1 MDDPKLLVQN
11 GYDEIAQ
18 TYFDWTSGKP
28 TARLDYVDKLLSR
41 LQSPS
46 EAEVLELGCGAG
58 VPCTRLLAQRC
69 RRVFANDISQ
79 SQIDLAKANV
89 PEENVDFI
97 RGDMA
102 SLKFECSVLQA
113 VVAFYSIIHL
123 PRDEQR
129 NLVQHVWK
137 WLSPTGYLL
146 CNLGVA
152 DNPGGTEMWL
162 GSRMYWSSFDAET
175 SLEMLRDTGFSIIQ
189 SEVLH
194 DDEDGR
200 LVPFLW
206 VLASKN

>member
-1 MDDPKLLVQN
+1 MDNPKLVVQN

-41 LQSPS
+41 LQSPW
-46 EAEVLELGCGAG
+46 EADVLELGCGAG

-97 RGDMA
+97 QGDMT

-123 PRDEQR
+123 PRDEQC
-129 NLVQHVWK
+129 NLIQQVWK

-152 DNPGGTEMWL
+152 DNPGKTEKWL
-162 GSRMYWSSFDAET
+162 GSQMYWSSFDAET
-175 SLEMLRDTGFSIIQ
+175 SLEMLKDTGFSIIQ